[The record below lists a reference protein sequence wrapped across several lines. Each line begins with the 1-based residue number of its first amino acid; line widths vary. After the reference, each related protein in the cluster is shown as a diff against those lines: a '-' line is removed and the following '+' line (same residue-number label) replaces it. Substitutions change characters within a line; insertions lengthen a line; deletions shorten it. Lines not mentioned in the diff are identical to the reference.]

1 MEILSSIKDYVMQVW
16 RVVKATARVLIKLA
30 FEVLVRLINLV
41 LFRLSKQKKIQ
52 LQIFILRDENGT
64 PVLHD
69 EVSLKLLKDSLDF
82 AIKTF
87 KDKFDITIN
96 SYGGPIIQTLPKAAP
111 RAALDVPCNG
121 GAGNNEWGEVGEYFA
136 NNSAGWNI
144 IPITLNFPIT
154 VFIVRVIGGRIGCS
168 LGPMTDYITLSVE
181 GTKSIST
188 MAHGLAHCCG
198 LKKHPDD
205 INNLMYISRF
215 RTGNAVTSWQKFIV
229 RNSRHCTFW

>member
-1 MEILSSIKDYVMQVW
+1 MGMWSSIINNVKQVL
-16 RVVKATARVLIKLA
+16 RVVNATVRVFVKLVI
-30 FEVLVRLINLV
+30 EVLVRVINLV
-41 LFRLSKQKKIQ
+41 LVRRSTQKKLR

-69 EVSLKLLKDSLDF
+69 EVSLKLLQDALDF
-82 AIKTF
+82 AIRTF
-87 KDKFDITIN
+87 KDRFDITI
-96 SYGGPIIQTLPKAAP
+96 SPYASPIIQTLPKAAP
-111 RAALDVPCNG
+111 IAALDVSCNG
-121 GAGNNEWGEVGEYFA
+121 PTGKIEWGEVGEYFA
-136 NNSAGWNI
+136 NYSAGWNI
-144 IPITLNFPIT
+144 IPINLGFPVS
-154 VFIVRVIGGRIGCS
+154 VFIVRAIGGRIGCS
-168 LGPMTDYITLSVE
+168 LGPMTDYIILSVE

-215 RTGNAVTSWQKFIV
+215 RTNNVVTDWQKFVV